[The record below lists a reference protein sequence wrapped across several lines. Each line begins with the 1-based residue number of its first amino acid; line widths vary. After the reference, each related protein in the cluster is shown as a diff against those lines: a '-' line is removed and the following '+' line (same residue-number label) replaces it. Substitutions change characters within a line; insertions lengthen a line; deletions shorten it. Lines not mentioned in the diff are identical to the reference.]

1 MQHAVILREAY
12 VLKKGLFGLLLLL
25 FLSFPKFML
34 RHARQIGYLRFEPL
48 YFGHQL
54 CFPLAFRF
62 RLEGQKQRVSI
73 ESVLDARTTHLKKFY
88 QMIFC
93 CGA

>member
-1 MQHAVILREAY
+1 MQHAVILREAH

-34 RHARQIGYLRFEPL
+34 RHARQFGYLRFEPL

-73 ESVLDARTTHLKKFY
+73 ESVLEAQTTHLKKFY
-88 QMIFC
+88 KMIFC

>member
-12 VLKKGLFGLLLLL
+12 VLKKGLFRLLLLL
-25 FLSFPKFML
+25 FLFFAKVML
-34 RHARQIGYLRFEPL
+34 RHARFQVGYLRFEPL

-62 RLEGQKQRVSI
+62 RLEGQKRRVSI
-73 ESVLDARTTHLKKFY
+73 ESALEA
-88 QMIFC
+88 
-93 CGA
+93 